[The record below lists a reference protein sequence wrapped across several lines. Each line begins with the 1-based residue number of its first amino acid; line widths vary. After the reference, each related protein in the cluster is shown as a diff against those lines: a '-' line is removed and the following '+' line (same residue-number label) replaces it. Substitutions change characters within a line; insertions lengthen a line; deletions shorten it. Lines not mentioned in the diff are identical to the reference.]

1 MDRRMD
7 GKADRTDRADRADRP
22 LTIAPTLTSLLTS
35 SLHF

>member
-7 GKADRTDRADRADRP
+7 GKADRTDRADRP